1 MREPKVRVPETT
13 RFVIV
18 SITITLIGCSRGAI
32 RQAPPRLAPPGFTDR
47 SGFQPEAAVIGA
59 KPGVFNPLL
68 PGADVRANTDRTAR
82 EQNETTIAV
91 DPNDPL
97 HLVAGWNDRNAQS
110 MLVNGDVTFASSH
123 DGGKSWQ
130 NKVIGGT
137 ECVPMYGS
145 VDPTVVAD
153 ALGNVV
159 FGHFPSSCLTASQRS
174 TDDGETF
181 GPRVT
186 IGDSDK
192 PYLVVNPLNN
202 EIYAVG
208 MAFSVTTD
216 IEFHKSTD
224 HGATYSPA
232 LKISNATSRGNLAN
246 PRVGPSGEIYVTWAS
261 SPVANKVFFDRSL
274 DGGTTWL
281 TNDVSI
287 ASGIAL
293 PPATLNGNFRNNLS
307 PVMAVDLTMGP
318 RRGRIYV
325 VFQDRRFG
333 DPDILMV
340 ASSDQGATWS
350 APVRVN
356 DDSQLNG
363 ADQFFPWIA
372 VDDQGRVQVTFLDR
386 RADRDNYLYG
396 VTLATS
402 TDGATF
408 GPNIRISDG
417 FYGPGTQAFLGDY
430 TGSVAVGNKLHVLWP
445 DARYGD
451 LDVFTRA
458 VDLVDYDGDGVAN
471 DGSGDGQYANLR
483 CTGGQTAGCD
493 DNCPGV
499 PNANQSDADG
509 DLVGDACDNCP
520 AVANTAQ
527 GDADRDGFGDACDAC
542 EGTVGGS
549 DADPDGDGV
558 GACTD
563 NCPLVANVDQLDQ
576 DGDAVGDAC
585 DLCAGDVHND
595 PDRDGLCDA
604 SDNCDTIWN
613 KNQGDADGDG
623 IGDMCDNCPDA
634 SNSSQT
640 DTDAD
645 GGGDA
650 CDCQTLDPLDRLPLE
665 AHPFRAFKSGA
676 TAHFAWR
683 RELPFEGEPDDV
695 WSIQRGTISGL
706 RSAANYGTCLANS
719 VDDDGFDDSDVPP
732 AGEAYFYLIQG
743 QNFECGLGTLG
754 WRSTGAP
761 RGPADCPGGS
771 PSEHYPVSE
780 TTAIGSRQ
788 GSASDLT
795 ASDNVFETL
804 TEAIAGSTR
813 SLDHTWTF
821 NVPAGRRAELHFEG
835 YNNGEE
841 FYFFYSLDGVNWYV
855 TQGLGTS
862 TSPRDTVRKL
872 PSSLSGTVQI
882 RLTDEQPVEGAG
894 GVNNSAFIDQLWIR
908 VVP

>member
-1 MREPKVRVPETT
+1 
-13 RFVIV
+13 
-18 SITITLIGCSRGAI
+18 
-32 RQAPPRLAPPGFTDR
+32 
-47 SGFQPEAAVIGA
+47 VIGA
-59 KPGVFNPLL
+59 KPGVFAPLL

-82 EQNETTIAV
+82 DQNETTIAV

-97 HLVAGWNDRNAQS
+97 HLVAGWNDNNAQS
-110 MLVNGDVTFASSH
+110 ILTNGDVTFASSH

-153 ALGNVV
+153 ALGNVI
-159 FGHFPSSCLTASQRS
+159 FGHFPAQCLTASQRS
-174 TDDGETF
+174 TDDGATF

-208 MAFSVTTD
+208 MLFSGALD

-232 LKISNATSRGNLAN
+232 LKISNATSRGNLAI

-261 SPVANKVFFDRSL
+261 APVANKVFFDRSL

-281 TNDVSI
+281 ANDVSI
-287 ASGIAL
+287 ASGIAV

-307 PVMAVDLTMGP
+307 PEMAVDLTMGP
-318 RRGRIYV
+318 RRGRIYII
-325 VFQDRRFG
+325 FQDRRFG

-430 TGSVAVGNKLHVLWP
+430 TGSVAVGNKLQVLWP

-451 LDVFTRA
+451 QDIFTRA

-483 CTGGQTAGCD
+483 CTGGQTSGCD

-499 PNANQSDADG
+499 PNANQADADG

-520 AVANTAQ
+520 AAANTAQ
-527 GDADRDGFGDACDAC
+527 GDADRDGFGDACDAG
-542 EGTVGGS
+542 EGAVGGS

-563 NCPLVANVDQLDQ
+563 NCPLVANVNQFDQ

-585 DLCAGDVHND
+585 DPCANDVHND

-623 IGDMCDNCPDA
+623 IGDVCDNCPDT

-676 TAHFAWR
+676 TAHFSWR
-683 RELPFEGEPDDV
+683 RQIPFEGEPDDV

-706 RSAANYGTCLANS
+706 RSTSNYGTCLANN

-732 AGEAYFYLIQG
+732 AGDAYFYLIQG

-754 WRSTGAP
+754 WRSTGAL
-761 RGPADCPGGS
+761 RGPAVCPGGS
-771 PSEHYPVSE
+771 PSDNYPVSE
-780 TTAIGSRQ
+780 TTAVGSRQ
-788 GSASDLT
+788 GSFSDLT

-804 TEAIAGSTR
+804 TEVTAGASR

-821 NVPAGRRAELHFEG
+821 NIPAGRRVELHFEG
-835 YNNGEE
+835 YNNGED
-841 FYFFYSLDGVNWYV
+841 FYFFYTLDGVNWYI

-872 PSSLSGTVQI
+872 PSNLSGTVQI
-882 RLTDEQPVEGAG
+882 RLTDEQPLEGAG